1 VSPRRLL
8 RREERVA
15 SILAASARAFA
26 TGGFAGTSMEDI
38 AAEAGVTKLIV
49 YRHFATKQ
57 ELYEAVLDHTRERL
71 AEATRVRERTP
82 APDMIGA
89 LIAAA
94 RADPPALALLFR
106 HAAREPQFTRY
117 AAEFQQRAA
126 AVAERGLAPAVPD
139 PVLRRWLARLLF
151 GLVIEGVLAWLEVA
165 EPDPQGD
172 QALAERL
179 DRASTA
185 VVAAVVAGSLPA
197 EAAADGAPNLP

>member
-8 RREERVA
+8 NREERVA

-38 AAEAGVTKLIV
+38 AAEAGVTKLII

-57 ELYEAVLDHTRERL
+57 ELYEAVLNQTRERL
-71 AEATRVRERTP
+71 AEATGVRERAP
-82 APDMIGA
+82 APDMIGS

-94 RADPPALALLFR
+94 RADPHAFALLFR
-106 HAAREPQFTRY
+106 HASREPQFTRY
-117 AAEFQQRAA
+117 AAEFQQRAV

-151 GLVIEGVLAWLEVA
+151 SLVIEGVLAWLEVT
-165 EPDPQGD
+165 EPDRQGD
-172 QALAERL
+172 QALTERL
-179 DRASTA
+179 NRASAA
-185 VVAAVVAGSLPA
+185 VVAAVVGSSA
-197 EAAADGAPNLP
+197 S